1 MKKRNKAIALAMA
14 LTLSGAM
21 MTSLTGCGGSSTA
34 PKGLT
39 FDTADGT
46 FAFDAVK
53 DADTYTVGVCKVL
66 NDTTGEALL
75 SINGATLAEIA
86 DGKSYYLWSEQ
97 SGSASGVADTD
108 SDGKVDGLIT
118 FREYSSSATTVGA
131 VMKMED
137 LAPGH
142 YVLQAMANS
151 NTELTDPQTAYYEFI
166 IGGTLAEPTG
176 FTAEINEAGCMEVT
190 APSSYY
196 LKCLTAT
203 GMPTKMKFEVKEG
216 GNVVD
221 TFELEDFSYT
231 NSVNGPNKSF
241 SFNHNTYAGTAKLD
255 SAKDYTVT
263 VTAVGDGDTIQ
274 DASAEAYMAT
284 KTAEQSFATMF
295 DTKGSATTGDMTVAV
310 TLGKNANGED
320 IYELTGTINSVV
332 VLRESGTYEA
342 SAQAA
347 MEDEVNTYPDGT
359 TITFTTAETDADAA
373 VLDGVTAKVEKS
385 EGGMGGFPGGPMGPG
400 GGSSTPNYNLIAEGL
415 SLNGETFDLTASSGM
430 GGFPGGPMGPG

>member
-66 NDTTGEALL
+66 NDPTGEALL
-75 SINGATLAEIA
+75 SINGATLTEIA

-151 NTELTDPQTAYYEFI
+151 NTELTNPQTAYYEFI
-166 IGGTLAEPTG
+166 IGGTLAEPAG

-284 KTAEQSFATMF
+284 KTAEQSFATTY

-359 TITFTTAETDADAA
+359 TITFTTAESDADAA